1 MSWISDN
8 YGFQYDC
15 EETYQKISINQ
26 LSSELSQVVLFGMII
41 AKQDVRRVS
50 SRKTPGRER
59 FVLNFTIRD
68 SPNDTINAACWGE
81 DNAINILSTS
91 FAIGDI
97 VKIKNPQITERQS
110 ESEDEK
116 FKPAVNSQYQLNI
129 SPQYSEITVCS
140 NEERRGYEKLLHCTT
155 HHTSQILNLID
166 IVYNNQSAEG
176 LSVSLLVAVRE
187 ISNIQTVKTKD
198 GREVKKLQLTVFD
211 QSHPIFHILIWEE
224 ETANFIIK
232 YCNKR
237 SVMLISDIKINY
249 NNYMKETIATSSS
262 TTIFTPNPDI
272 PDARVLY
279 QYAMKM
285 ALPDDTE
292 HFDTKYND
300 PSTIYTIEQIVK
312 LMNTSE
318 IMLNEIQGILHVLI
332 TSFDIDSTNKVT
344 SIRCSCCST
353 LLEKPDSKCINGA
366 CEIGSGMKNLPAEE
380 MYDIPISI
388 SDNTGCIQRCLLLGQ
403 VAQNLLGLSVH
414 DFLKMT
420 EEDKTAVKWN
430 YLFERVIIQF
440 KVRD

>member
-15 EETYQKISINQ
+15 EVTYQKVSINQ
-26 LSSELSQVVLFGMII
+26 LSSELSQVIVLGMVI
-41 AKQDVRRVS
+41 AKQGIRRVS
-50 SRKTPGRER
+50 SKKMPGRER

-81 DNAINILSTS
+81 ENAINIMSTS

-97 VKIKNPQITERQS
+97 
-110 ESEDEK
+110 
-116 FKPAVNSQYQLNI
+116 
-129 SPQYSEITVCS
+129 
-140 NEERRGYEKLLHCTT
+140 
-155 HHTSQILNLID
+155 D
-166 IVYNNQSAEG
+166 IVYNSQNADGQ
-176 LSVSLLVAVRE
+176 SVSLLVAVRE

-211 QSHPIFHILIWEE
+211 QSHPIFHILIWDE
-224 ETANFIIK
+224 ETANFIVK
-232 YCNKR
+232 YCKKR
-237 SVMLISDIKINY
+237 NVILISDIKVNY
-249 NNYMKETIATSSS
+249 NDYMKEIIATSSS
-262 TTIFTPNPDI
+262 TTIFTPDPDI

-285 ALPDDTE
+285 DLPDDTE
-292 HFDTKYND
+292 YFNNKYSD
-300 PSTIYTIEQIVK
+300 SSTVYTIEQIVK

-318 IMLNEIQGILHVLI
+318 IMLNEIQGTLHVLI
-332 TSFDIDSTNKVT
+332 SSFDVDSTKKVT
-344 SIRCSCCST
+344 SFRCSGCNM
-353 LLEKPDSKCINGA
+353 LLEKTDRKCINGS

-403 VAQNLLGLSVH
+403 VAQNFLGLSVQ

-420 EEDKTAVKWN
+420 EEDKTALKWN

-440 KVRD
+440 KVTQSSTESYMGYGRYNLRISSCKKCDIC